1 MLNVPLPQAIG
12 MPRHMRNQLSG
23 DAFPVFVWGSQTV
36 FAKKKSKFLS
46 FRVLAGGLVMGYAKK
61 SWLSANIKKV
71 VEKSAI

>member
-1 MLNVPLPQAIG
+1 
-12 MPRHMRNQLSG
+12 MRNQLSG

-61 SWLSANIKKV
+61 SWLSANIKK
-71 VEKSAI
+71 